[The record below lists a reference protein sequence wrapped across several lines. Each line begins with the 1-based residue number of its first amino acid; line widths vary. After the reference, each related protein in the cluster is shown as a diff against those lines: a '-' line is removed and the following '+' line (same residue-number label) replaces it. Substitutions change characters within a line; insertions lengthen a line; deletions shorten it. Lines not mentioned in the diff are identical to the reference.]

1 MTKFHL
7 TKTLKTKS
15 FCHFHISKTPIDKYQ
30 LTHLLFGIIFVTL
43 CLDANR
49 CIFNL
54 IFTEMDKSK
63 HLESVIKTHQITKEE
78 GLLDKHIKKKNEVKD
93 ALEEKY
99 GSNIYSPFNSGSY
112 AKNTA
117 INTKFDFDLVS
128 PFKRNAFGSNSTL
141 EQMYNDVYDFLYDKY
156 KDEAEVKKQ
165 KVSIGLVFYA
175 DRDGDII
182 KIDVVPG
189 RELNQ
194 GQYND
199 DENLNLYVYYRYGN
213 IDAGSERIKTNV
225 KAQIKNI
232 KDRATNEKDSIR
244 KIIRLLKVWKTNK
257 GNYPTKSFFLEL
269 ITIKAFD
276 NSDITGNI
284 WEKLKVVL
292 EFIRD
297 NVIKE
302 NFTLKDPGNSSND
315 LADTLTTYEK
325 LQLSADMKNML
336 ERIDENDG
344 NLRIYFPENKK
355 FKEED
360 SIKNGYGIN
369 SGIPIPPPKLNF
381 G

>member
-1 MTKFHL
+1 
-7 TKTLKTKS
+7 
-15 FCHFHISKTPIDKYQ
+15 
-30 LTHLLFGIIFVTL
+30 
-43 CLDANR
+43 
-49 CIFNL
+49 
-54 IFTEMDKSK
+54 MDKSK

-78 GLLDKHIKKKNEVKD
+78 KLLDKHIKKKNEVKD

-128 PFKRNAFGSNSTL
+128 PFKRNAFGSNGTL
-141 EQMYNDVYDFLYDKY
+141 EQMYNDAYDFLYDKY
-156 KDEAEVKKQ
+156 KNEAEIKKQ
-165 KVSIGLVFYA
+165 KVSIGLEFYA
-175 DRDGDII
+175 DSDGDII

-194 GQYND
+194 DQYKD
-199 DENLNLYVYYRYGN
+199 DENLNLYVYYKYGN
-213 IDAGSERIKTNV
+213 FDAGSERIKTNV
-225 KAQIKNI
+225 KSQINNI

-244 KIIRLLKVWKTNK
+244 KIIRLLKVWKKSK

-276 NSDITGNI
+276 NNEIIGNL
-284 WEKLKVVL
+284 WEKLKTVL
-292 EFIRD
+292 EYIRD
-297 NVIKE
+297 NVTKE

-315 LADTLTTYEK
+315 LMDTLTTYEK
-325 LQLSADMKNML
+325 QQLSDDMKNML
-336 ERIDENDG
+336 DRIAENDEN
-344 NLRIYFPENKK
+344 LKTYFPENEK

-360 SIKNGYGIN
+360 SNKNGYGTN
-369 SGIPIPPPKLNF
+369 SGVPTPPPKLNF